1 MSTPKVSVI
10 IPVYNTQPWLREC
23 LDSVL
28 RQSLEDYEV
37 ICVDDGSTDQSGSI
51 LQEYAAQDARFQILS
66 QSNQGQS
73 AARNAGLKVAR
84 GEYVYFF
91 DSDDYI
97 EPDLLKAACQEM
109 DSKNLDIVFFDTRV
123 FADKGIPQKE
133 VDKRTA
139 YYTMSRDYSAVS
151 TGEDLMRSFL
161 ESNDFCC
168 SVCKQVVRR
177 DLLTSYQVFFYE
189 GIINEDE
196 LYTFQILLL
205 AGRAAYIHR
214 VFYNRRLRMNSTVTK
229 PLDFQSPYG
238 YFICYKEAYRFLRKQ
253 KCNPESVQW
262 FLMLI
267 QSWAKKAC
275 KEYAQLKETEQNK
288 VESLLEE
295 DKLLFQ
301 LWLADYDSWNRIIR
315 NLEQSRSFRIGR
327 AVTFVPRKLRD
338 WFRCR

>member
-28 RQSLEDYEV
+28 CQTLGDFEV

-51 LQEYAAQDARFQILS
+51 LQDYAAKDSRFHILS
-66 QSNQGQS
+66 QSNKGQS

-84 GEYVYFF
+84 GEYVYFL

-97 EPDLLKAACQEM
+97 EPDLLETACQEM

-214 VFYNRRLRMNSTVTK
+214 IFYNRRLRMNSTVTK

-253 KCNPESVQW
+253 KCNPESVKW